1 MALTARFQGRTTGF
15 LGQLLIDSAVI
26 DSDKVALALERQRRT
41 GEFLGEA
48 LVQAGYVTLA
58 QLKPHLEKVSGFTV
72 VDISAQE
79 IDAAIAGLVP
89 ESFAASRKVLPYA
102 QENGRVL
109 LAMADPLNVATI
121 DETKALLGRPVEP
134 RLALTKDLVE
144 ATRRAFDVKQKT
156 RTVLEE
162 IGIDDRGLLDDSMAE
177 LLRQTDDAPLVRLVN
192 GIMSGAFAAH
202 ASDVHI
208 EPGED
213 IIRVRYRIDGILYEQ
228 MTLPVNH
235 LAPCISRMKVMAG
248 LDIAEKRRPQDG
260 RFGSKDEHGQEFD
273 IRLSIMPTVYG
284 EKACLRLLEKSASL
298 PDLEDLGLYSEQ
310 MLILE
315 KLVKAPHG
323 LILVTGPTGSG
334 KTTTLYSALQRISNP
349 GLNINTIE
357 DPVEYRLRGANQ
369 VQVNPKIGLTFASGL
384 RTLVRQDPDVILVGE
399 IRDKETAE
407 VAVQASLT
415 GHLVLSTLHT
425 NDAPSALVRL
435 RNMGI
440 EPYLISSAVTGLVG
454 QRLLRKV
461 CKHCVQQVEMS
472 NETMDAFEISPVNG
486 VVPKVAKTVGC
497 WRCGDRGTRG
507 RAAAFEVTPMSEELR
522 AMVVRGDASS
532 HLMRQA
538 REEGMATMR
547 ESAIRKVLDLSTTPE
562 EVLRVFASEE

>member
-15 LGQLLIDSAVI
+15 LGQLLIDAAVI

-48 LVQAGYVTLA
+48 LVQSGIITLA
-58 QLKPHLEKVSGFTV
+58 ELKPHLEKVTGFTV
-72 VDISAQE
+72 VDIAAQE
-79 IDAAIAGLVP
+79 IDTAIAGLVP
-89 ESFAASRKVLPYA
+89 ESFAASRKVLPFA

-144 ATRRAFDVKQKT
+144 ATRRAYDLNQKT
-156 RTVLEE
+156 RSVLEE
-162 IGIDDRGLLDDSMAE
+162 IGIEDHGLDDGLAE

-208 EPGED
+208 EPAED
-213 IIRVRYRIDGILYEQ
+213 IVRVRYRIDGILYEQ
-228 MTLPVNH
+228 MTLPLNH

-260 RFGSKDEHGQEFD
+260 RFSSKDEHGQEYD

-284 EKACLRLLEKSASL
+284 EKACMRLLEKSASL
-298 PDLEDLGLYSEQ
+298 PELEDLGLYPDQ
-310 MLILE
+310 MFILE

-454 QRLLRKV
+454 QRLLRTV
-461 CKHCVQQVEMS
+461 CKHCVQQEDMS
-472 NETMDAFEISPVNG
+472 IEFMDAFDIPSVNG

-497 WRCGDRGTRG
+497 WRCGGRGTRG

-522 AMVVRGDASS
+522 AMVVRGDAAS

-547 ESAIRKVLDLSTTPE
+547 ESAIRKLLDLSTTPE
-562 EVLRVFASEE
+562 EVLRVFASDE